1 MQKLSSAERRL
12 DWRHCER
19 SFPHSAA
26 LNFKGNVSR
35 FYFVPT
41 PSTTGIFSNC
51 NMAVVGT
58 LVSISGSLLLTPL
71 ILFLLV
77 ILFLASIGKSIGVR
91 RLYVKTLL
99 ALFEVRRVQFQPQM
113 GAMVD
118 LPHYQTHHYVF
129 LFLDHSLSDLTSMTL
144 QICVFRQKNYNLFL
158 CQSISESN
166 QCAINCKF

>member
-1 MQKLSSAERRL
+1 MQKLCSARNVG
-12 DWRHCER
+12 WIGATV
-19 SFPHSAA
+19 SAPSPTPTHA
-26 LNFKGNVSR
+26 AHFQGQR

-41 PSTTGIFSNC
+41 PSFHNWYFFSNC

-129 LFLDHSLSDLTSMTL
+129 LFLITL
-144 QICVFRQKNYNLFL
+144 A
-158 CQSISESN
+158 
-166 QCAINCKF
+166 AILRL